1 MKYFIAFGIFML
13 SCLHAF
19 AFLQGPASA
28 SSATIHIR
36 AASYNI
42 RTGNDSSSE
51 KDTNNN
57 WKKRKADLSNLVKD
71 IAPDV
76 IGFQEVQSSQLT
88 YLKTQLPDYG
98 FVGAFRNGGT
108 SGEATPVA
116 FLKERFTLL
125 RNGTFWLSATPDV
138 VGSKKWGDGIEDSG
152 YPRICTWAL
161 MADKSS
167 GAVVLFACTHLDLKA
182 GPRLAGLRLILS
194 RLVKLDARDVPIIIV
209 GDMNANET
217 EDSIVETTQY
227 MQDSFLV
234 SKTPPTGPWRT
245 FTGFDWKGDEISSAE
260 ALVRYTPEERT
271 ANIETLGKRID
282 YIFSSSNIV
291 VEAFAIRNDARPNKT
306 YYPSDH
312 YPVVADLA
320 VSCMDRVN
328 IYSWLSEGSVMES
341 LTGVWANDVE
351 YGLDSRGAYL
361 FNNEFTPNNSSTGN
375 VVTVEMTAL
384 FDMYVGKEEPDAT
397 AQAAVRIGPNG
408 RFQVWVGNVANVE
421 MLPVSNTNGQL
432 GTGNIGTGNTGN
444 NPKWVDVE
452 AEGVAPVSGEEY
464 TLRFTFDYRNG
475 TYSVEIK
482 TGLTEFTR
490 LVGVESSSSREVL
503 EIQSPTRNS
512 NSNFMIANAANRVSS
527 ISFVGDT
534 FLSSLYGNCKYEV
547 VGFQPGEISVADAT
561 IILDAAKAEWLN
573 AHGDYD
579 AVKSRLANIT
589 SKEFRAAWLCN
600 LDIMNES
607 ASAELKI
614 TSIKVNA
621 DNVEIVVS
629 LTRTGAI
636 SQAINGS
643 LKFYGAETLAQFKSN
658 ATKPIASTTLAD
670 EDFSQGDTVI
680 RLFPKDDNVFFKAG
694 IEE

>member
-1 MKYFIAFGIFML
+1 MKYFIAFGISML

-28 SSATIHIR
+28 ASATIHIR

-51 KDTNNN
+51 KDINNN

-88 YLKTQLPDYG
+88 YLKTQLPDYK
-98 FVGAFRNGGT
+98 FVGAMRDT
-108 SGEATPVA
+108 SSQSEATPVA
-116 FLKERFTLL
+116 FRKDRFELL
-125 RNGTFWLSATPDV
+125 DSGTFWLSATPEV
-138 VGSKKWGDGIEDSG
+138 VGSKVWGGGIADSG
-152 YPRICTWAL
+152 YPRICTWVRL
-161 MADKSS
+161 ADKSS
-167 GAVVLFACTHLDLKA
+167 GAVVVFANTHLDLNA
-182 GPRLAGLRLILS
+182 GPRLAGMRLILS
-194 RLVKLDARDVPIIIV
+194 RLARFAALDVPIVIV

-217 EDSIVETTQY
+217 EDSIVETEKS
-227 MQDSFLV
+227 MQDSLLV
-234 SKTPPTGPWRT
+234 SRTPPTGPWRT
-245 FTGFDWKGDEISSAE
+245 LTGFAWKNEEVSCAE
-260 ALVRYTPEERT
+260 ALAGYTPKERT
-271 ANIETLGKRID
+271 ANAATLGKRID

-291 VEAFAIRNDARPNKT
+291 VEAFAIRNDARPNMN

-312 YPVVADLA
+312 YPVVANLA
-320 VSCMDRVN
+320 VPCMDRLN
-328 IYSWLSEGSVMES
+328 MHSWISEDAAMER
-341 LTGVWANDVE
+341 LTGAWTHDVA
-351 YGLDSRGAYL
+351 YGLDGRAYL
-361 FNNEFTPNNSSTGN
+361 YNNEFTPYVSSTGN
-375 VVTVEMTAL
+375 VVIVEATMQL
-384 FDMYVGKEEPDAT
+384 WEDVEGKTPDNT
-397 AQAAVRIGPNG
+397 AQTAVRLSTKGC
-408 RFQVWVGNVANVE
+408 FQVWTHLRQGYG
-421 MLPVSNTNGQL
+421 GQA
-432 GTGNIGTGNTGN
+432 G
-444 NPKWVDVE
+444 WVDVE
-452 AEGVAPVSGEEY
+452 ADGVTPVSGKEY

-475 TYSVEIK
+475 TCSVEIK
-482 TGLTEFTR
+482 TGLSEFIR

-512 NSNFMIANAANRVSS
+512 YSNFMIANAANCVSS
-527 ISFVGDT
+527 IAFVGDT

-547 VGFQPGEISVADAT
+547 VGFQPGEISVGDAT
-561 IILDAAKAEWLN
+561 IILDAAKAAWLN
-573 AHGDYD
+573 KRGDYD

-600 LDIMNES
+600 LDIMNET

-621 DNVEIVVS
+621 DNVEITVS

-658 ATKPIASTTLAD
+658 ATKLIASTTLAD